1 MMKRSRG
8 FDYRRHLQAPPICL
22 FLAVASLGLG
32 ATPPLSFE
40 ANQGQTDPAVNF
52 LSRGDGYALFLTPD
66 SAVFKLRSSREN
78 SAPSVVRMKLA
89 GADPHARVSGTDTL
103 PGTVNYFLGND
114 PNKWISGVSTFGRVN
129 YRQIY
134 RGIDLVYYGT
144 QRQLEY
150 DFIVAPGADT
160 KQIGLEF
167 AGARPVLG
175 ADGSLML
182 TLNGAPLAFRKPV
195 VIKPSRARRK

>member
-1 MMKRSRG
+1 MASEPILPAHAG
-8 FDYRRHLQAPPICL
+8 FTRTARVILMSIVLGSLTAGHIFGDSPEKPTSAKPAKAAL
-22 FLAVASLGLG
+22 LAV
-32 ATPPLSFE
+32 PLSFE

-150 DFIVAPGADT
+150 DFIVAPGADP
-160 KQIGLEF
+160 KQIRL
-167 AGARPVLG
+167 
-175 ADGSLML
+175 
-182 TLNGAPLAFRKPV
+182 
-195 VIKPSRARRK
+195 